1 MGKAEWGVTPVCW
14 WLGLYFCFVCCL
26 DEASCT
32 VCYWWVS
39 DARSCVQVVSFVWV
53 LSIWYSLGL
62 VLWYPRVLESVLPL
76 LSLRAWSLFRN
87 EDSTHGVLWH
97 QVILKQITK
106 MRNQRWNRVKWQLP
120 NQTIIIIME
129 CTYVHMHQY
138 ASQNNKTK
146 IKYSRLTWWT
156 KEIKNYIYKLRTKLT
171 KAQTRKQY

>member
-1 MGKAEWGVTPVCW
+1 MCKLHIGCDLWCGFFFFFFCLFVFPLMGKAEWGVTPVCW

-76 LSLRAWSLFRN
+76 LSQGLILIFAWFYILFSAGQVFLSAVSWCSACTSVSEGIFQMYAWR
-87 EDSTHGVLWH
+87 EMHSTS
-97 QVILKQITK
+97 
-106 MRNQRWNRVKWQLP
+106 
-120 NQTIIIIME
+120 
-129 CTYVHMHQY
+129 TY
-138 ASQNNKTK
+138 
-146 IKYSRLTWWT
+146 
-156 KEIKNYIYKLRTKLT
+156 
-171 KAQTRKQY
+171 